1 MKNETKKNNNWLWF
15 VLLLGVV
22 GLDTYKLVA
31 DRDVP
36 DVKSKDIAAKRIEV
50 DYKYSSYDMLREAA
64 INDSLRNYDTTL
76 DSAFA
81 SWKLAEKEL
90 STMVND
96 SVIADSIQK
105 IPVAQRAAQNW
116 RQMQIDFHTS
126 RLNKLSR

>member
-31 DRDVP
+31 DCDVP

-50 DYKYSSYDMLREAA
+50 DYKYSSYDMLREKS
-64 INDSLRNYDTTL
+64 INDSLRNYDAAL
-76 DSAFA
+76 DSAFI
-81 SWKLAEKEL
+81 SWQSAEQEL
-90 STMVND
+90 NAMVKD
-96 SVIADSIQK
+96 SVIADSIRK
-105 IPVAQRAAQNW
+105 TPATQRAAQNW
-116 RQMQIDFHTS
+116 RQIQIDFHTS

>member
-31 DRDVP
+31 DCDVP

-50 DYKYSSYDMLREAA
+50 DYKYSSYDMLREKA
-64 INDSLRNYDTTL
+64 INDSLRNYDAAL
-76 DSAFA
+76 DSAFI
-81 SWKLAEKEL
+81 SWQSAEQEL
-90 STMVND
+90 NTMVKD
-96 SVIADSIQK
+96 SIIADSIRK
-105 IPVAQRAAQNW
+105 TPVTQRAAQNW
-116 RQMQIDFHTS
+116 RQIQIDFHTS